1 MKLLIDVGNT
11 AVKYAL
17 EHEGHISPVKGNNI
31 EWHKL
36 TAIICSQ
43 VGKGTGLQ
51 WVESRASEF
60 GLVLE
65 QAQVS
70 ASRAGVTCAYPT
82 FQNLGIDRWL
92 AVLAAHDLYPEQDVI
107 VIDSGTATTVDVVTA
122 EGKHLGGWIVPGI
135 DLMIS
140 SITARAE
147 RVFCDDNT
155 PFASEFAENT
165 SEAVKNG
172 ALAATLGLVHRAK
185 QLLSNESALVL
196 CAGGYGELIKNHI
209 ESAVFDD
216 LLVFKGLSVWW
227 KNPQ

>member
-11 AVKYAL
+11 AVKYAIEQESSIRL
-17 EHEGHISPVKGNNI
+17 VKEGDVD
-31 EWHKL
+31 WQRL

-43 VGKGTGLQ
+43 VGKGAGLQ

-92 AVLAAHDLYPEQDVI
+92 TVLAAHDLYPEQDVI

-147 RVFCDDNT
+147 RVFCDENT
-155 PFASEFAENT
+155 PFAAEFAKNT
-165 SEAVKNG
+165 PEAVKNG
-172 ALAATLGLVHRAK
+172 ALAATLGLVHSAK
-185 QLLSNESALVL
+185 QLLNNESALVL

>member
-17 EHEGHISPVKGNNI
+17 EHEGRISPVKESDI
-31 EWHKL
+31 EWQKL
-36 TAIICSQ
+36 TAIVCSQ
-43 VGKGTGLQ
+43 VGKGAGLQ

-70 ASRAGVTCAYPT
+70 ARRAGVTCAYPS
-82 FQNLGIDRWL
+82 FKNLGIDRWL
-92 AVLAAHDLYPEQDVI
+92 AVLAAHALYPTQDVI

-122 EGKHLGGWIVPGI
+122 EGKHLGGWILPGI

-147 RVFCDDNT
+147 RVFCDENT
-155 PFASEFAENT
+155 PFAAEFAKNT
-165 SEAVKNG
+165 PEAVKNG
-172 ALAATLGLVHRAK
+172 ALAATLGLVHSAK
-185 QLLSNESALVL
+185 QQLNNESALVL
-196 CAGGYGELIKNHI
+196 CAGGYGELIKSHI